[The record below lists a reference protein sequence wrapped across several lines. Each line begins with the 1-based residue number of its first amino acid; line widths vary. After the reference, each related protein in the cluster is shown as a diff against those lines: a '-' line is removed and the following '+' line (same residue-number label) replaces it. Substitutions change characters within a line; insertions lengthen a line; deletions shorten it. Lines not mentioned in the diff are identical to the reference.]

1 MARSTPV
8 RVLFVCI
15 GNACRSPMAEA
26 IARCNAADVIEPSS
40 AGLYPLG
47 HLAGPTI
54 DALVTN
60 GYSVAGLAS
69 KFISREAVSRADLI
83 VNLSGLPIDPLFSSG
98 PSRLSDGQRIEN
110 WDVSDP
116 YGEEAATYQRI
127 LEELEK
133 RVQRLA
139 GQLRTEIR
147 SAHVP

>member
-1 MARSTPV
+1 MNASSRV

-26 IARCNAADVIEPSS
+26 IARRNAADVIEPCS

-47 HLAGPTI
+47 HIAEPTI

-60 GYSVAGLAS
+60 GYSAEGLAS
-69 KFISREAVSRADLI
+69 KFISRETVSSADLI

-127 LEELEK
+127 LEELEE
-133 RVQRLA
+133 RVQQLA
-139 GQLRTEIR
+139 NQLRDGNR
-147 SAHVP
+147 CSNG

>member
-1 MARSTPV
+1 MAPSTRF

-26 IARCNAADVIEPSS
+26 IARRNAADVIEPSS

-47 HLAGPTI
+47 YIAEPTI

-60 GYSVAGLAS
+60 GYSVDGLAS
-69 KFISREAVSRADLI
+69 KFISREAVSCADLI
-83 VNLSGLPIDPLFSSG
+83 VNLSGVPIDTLFSSA

-127 LEELEK
+127 LEELEE
-133 RVQRLA
+133 RVQQLA
-139 GQLRTEIR
+139 NQLRDGNR
-147 SAHVP
+147 CSNG